1 MEGGR
6 QMAAV
11 PEHRMVSKVARV
23 LDQVVTVFLFLFVLL
38 QPLSIAGAFLAYS
51 GAALFWL
58 ARLALV
64 RRGVLQHSPL
74 DLPILIYWLL
84 CAVST
89 LLGPLP
95 ASNWEG
101 MRKVGMVFLV
111 IVVAH
116 NVPSLRRARQL
127 VGVLF
132 LAALVSVAYAG
143 WEYAAGIGLRVHDPQ
158 PGSVFFRSGLRDAD
172 AILRVDGH
180 LIRTPRGFL
189 RYLNSRPPGE
199 PLRLRVVHGGGI
211 AVLKDAVPV
220 VLPAASLPRPGS
232 LNDLGMQL
240 ATARPA
246 RARGFYSI
254 YISYAMVLEMLA
266 CLALGLWLGLRERS
280 FSATSLGLLGL
291 CLVFA
296 VALGAT
302 LTRSAWMAFVIG
314 GLLEVWLHYRN
325 RLLRLALPVLLVL
338 AAVGTNAAMHRW
350 RGVGLIDRRDPGTEY
365 RVLMWRDGLRLMS
378 EHPWSGVGMNT
389 IRDSW
394 WKFNLAAYKK
404 FPLRSHFHSTP
415 IQIGVE
421 LGLPVLI
428 SWLVL
433 MGCYLLL
440 LLRLVKRARARQDRF
455 VYGLALGILGATCA
469 FLASSL
475 VQYNFGDSV
484 VVFQFWF
491 LAGLALALW
500 KLQVKSGSRAS
511 SEQDL
516 ASPALTG

>member
-1 MEGGR
+1 
-6 QMAAV
+6 
-11 PEHRMVSKVARV
+11 
-23 LDQVVTVFLFLFVLL
+23 
-38 QPLSIAGAFLAYS
+38 
-51 GAALFWL
+51 
-58 ARLALV
+58 
-64 RRGVLQHSPL
+64 
-74 DLPILIYWLL
+74 
-84 CAVST
+84 
-89 LLGPLP
+89 
-95 ASNWEG
+95 
-101 MRKVGMVFLV
+101 
-111 IVVAH
+111 
-116 NVPSLRRARQL
+116 
-127 VGVLF
+127 
-132 LAALVSVAYAG
+132 
-143 WEYAAGIGLRVHDPQ
+143 
-158 PGSVFFRSGLRDAD
+158 
-172 AILRVDGH
+172 
-180 LIRTPRGFL
+180 
-189 RYLNSRPPGE
+189 
-199 PLRLRVVHGGGI
+199 
-211 AVLKDAVPV
+211 
-220 VLPAASLPRPGS
+220 
-232 LNDLGMQL
+232 
-240 ATARPA
+240 
-246 RARGFYSI
+246 
-254 YISYAMVLEMLA
+254 
-266 CLALGLWLGLRERS
+266 
-280 FSATSLGLLGL
+280 
-291 CLVFA
+291 
-296 VALGAT
+296 
-302 LTRSAWMAFVIG
+302 MAFVIG

-404 FPLRSHFHSTP
+404 CPLRSHLHSSP
-415 IQIGVE
+415 IQIAVG

-433 MGCYLLL
+433 MGCYLIL
-440 LLRLVKRARARQDRF
+440 LLRLMKRARHDRF

-500 KLQVKSGSRAS
+500 NLGVRTGSRAS